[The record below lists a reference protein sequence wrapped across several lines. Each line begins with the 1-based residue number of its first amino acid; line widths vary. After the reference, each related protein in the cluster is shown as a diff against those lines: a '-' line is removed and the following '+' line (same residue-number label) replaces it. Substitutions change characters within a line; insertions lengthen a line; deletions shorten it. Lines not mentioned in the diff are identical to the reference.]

1 MIPVYIILDVQFF
14 LVMGEKIL
22 CKIDRLGLIL
32 FSIVGFDS
40 LDLDDDCGISLG
52 EGLAFC
58 CDSTGYITRGKSQCH
73 RNRCSNSQCEVLDSL
88 DKALFLCVS

>member
-1 MIPVYIILDVQFF
+1 MIPVYIILNVQFF

-32 FSIVGFDS
+32 FSIVGFDG

-58 CDSTGYITRGKSQCH
+58 CDSAGYIT
-73 RNRCSNSQCEVLDSL
+73 
-88 DKALFLCVS
+88 

>member
-1 MIPVYIILDVQFF
+1 MRVLLFRVFFVIPVYIILDVQFF

-52 EGLAFC
+52 EGLAFGRDC
-58 CDSTGYITRGKSQCH
+58 AGYIT
-73 RNRCSNSQCEVLDSL
+73 
-88 DKALFLCVS
+88 

>member
-14 LVMGEKIL
+14 PVMGEKIL

-40 LDLDDDCGISLG
+40 LDLDDDCGITLS
-52 EGLAFC
+52 EGRACC
-58 CDSTGYITRGKSQCH
+58 CDSAGYIT
-73 RNRCSNSQCEVLDSL
+73 
-88 DKALFLCVS
+88 

>member
-32 FSIVGFDS
+32 FGVVGLNS
-40 LDLDDDCGISLG
+40 LDLDDDCGITLG

-58 CDSTGYITRGKSQCH
+58 CDSAGYIT
-73 RNRCSNSQCEVLDSL
+73 
-88 DKALFLCVS
+88 

>member
-1 MIPVYIILDVQFF
+1 MHMRVLLFRVFFVIPLYIILDFQFF

-22 CKIDRLGLIL
+22 CKIDRFGLIL

-58 CDSTGYITRGKSQCH
+58 CDSASYIT
-73 RNRCSNSQCEVLDSL
+73 
-88 DKALFLCVS
+88 

>member
-40 LDLDDDCGISLG
+40 LDLDDDCGITLS
-52 EGLAFC
+52 EGLAFG
-58 CDSTGYITRGKSQCH
+58 CDSAGYITRGKSQCH
-73 RNRCSNSQCEVLDSL
+73 RNRCSNS
-88 DKALFLCVS
+88 

>member
-1 MIPVYIILDVQFF
+1 MCVCYYFRVFFVIPVYIILDVQFF

-40 LDLDDDCGISLG
+40 LDLDDDSCIATG
-52 EGLAFC
+52 E
-58 CDSTGYITRGKSQCH
+58 
-73 RNRCSNSQCEVLDSL
+73 
-88 DKALFLCVS
+88 